1 MISTGTHV
9 VTKSRIDYES
19 RRKEADLLLSK
30 IDSIVT
36 KLQDMDDEDRII
48 AEWRIVANTIDRCLM
63 IFFALTFSI
72 TMLACFSTSPGYVK

>member
-19 RRKEADLLLSK
+19 RRKEANLLLSK

-48 AEWRIVANTIDRCLM
+48 AEWRIAANTIDRCLM
-63 IFFALTFSI
+63 IFFAFTFFI